1 MSLKSEACMKC
12 HIDNVM
18 CWANAGMQMEPQY
31 EQVGKAF
38 IQHYYQAF
46 DTNRAALADLY
57 QNESM

>member
-1 MSLKSEACMKC
+1 MKC